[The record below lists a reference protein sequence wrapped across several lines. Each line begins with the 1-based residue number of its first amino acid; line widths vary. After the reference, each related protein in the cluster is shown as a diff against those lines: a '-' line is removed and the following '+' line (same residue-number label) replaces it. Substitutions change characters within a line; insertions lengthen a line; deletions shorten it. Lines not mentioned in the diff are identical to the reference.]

1 MTPRGEDRKT
11 EIIEALAALVREKL
25 PPAEAPR
32 AEAFLRR
39 FYRNVAPFDLENREL
54 LDLYGAALSHYRFGQ
69 QRKPGEPKLRAYN
82 PRIEQHG
89 WQSTHT
95 IVEVVNDDMPF
106 LVDSTSLA
114 LSRHGLGIHLVIH
127 PLLTVRRDARGR
139 LTDILDRP
147 TGKRAFTESWMHFE
161 VDRHSDRAFL
171 AKLEEDITRTLG
183 DVRRAVEDWK
193 RMCARIDAAIA
204 GLPAAARHLDPADLE
219 EIEAFLRWLADDHFI
234 LLGYA
239 AYLLEKD
246 PEKGVRLRRE
256 ADSALGIL
264 RGYGPSEYS
273 RSFEAMPPEM
283 RERAC
288 EPLPVIVVTKAN
300 TKSTVHRPAYLDY
313 VGIKRYDDQ
322 GRVIGE
328 HRFLGLFTSAAYN
341 RSPLSIP
348 LLRRKIERVV
358 ARAGLDRRSHAGK
371 ALLNILETYPR
382 DELFQIDERE
392 LLEIATNILYLQ
404 DRLQIR
410 LFLRRD
416 PYGRFVS
423 CLVYVPRERYNT
435 ALRKRFQGILCEALG
450 SEDAEFQAQVSEALL
465 ARILFVIRTP
475 RGIPAELDP
484 EALERRLV
492 EAAHDWSDRLY
503 TTLLDVEGEEHG
515 NLLFRRY
522 GHGFPTA
529 YQEAVPARAAV
540 ADLIA
545 IHRLAEGE
553 EGPLA
558 LRLYRR
564 LEDSEDL
571 LHFRI
576 IRPQRPVH
584 LSDALPILE
593 NMGVRV
599 LSEQPFEV
607 RSAEGEVFWIH
618 DFLVQIAS
626 GESVAV
632 DDIRDKFQSTF
643 LAVWNGDSENDGFNR
658 LVLAA
663 GLDVAGIT
671 VLRAYCKYMLQIG
684 SPFSQAYIER
694 TFAANGG
701 IARRLAALFAA
712 RFDPGLSAAQRERR
726 SAELVDQILAR
737 LEQVAV
743 LDEDRILRTYLGL
756 LQATLRTNAF
766 QEAEGG
772 GRKPYVSLKF
782 DPTRVPRMPQPRP
795 AFEIFVYA
803 PTVEAV
809 HLRGGKVARGGIRWS
824 DRREDFRTEI
834 LGLMKAQMVKNAIIV
849 PVGAKGGFVVKRP
862 PAGGDRQ
869 ALLEEGIRCYRTFLR
884 GMLDITD
891 NQKGGEVIPP
901 PRVVRYDDDDPY
913 LVVAADKGTATFS
926 DIANAISREYGFWL
940 DDAFASGGS
949 AGYDHKK
956 MGITARGA
964 WESVKRHFR
973 ELGIDPAND
982 PFTVVGIGDMS
993 GDVFGNGMLLS
1004 DRIRLIAAFDHRHVF
1019 VDPDPDP
1026 ATSFA
1031 ERKRLFALP
1040 RSSWEDYDKA
1050 LISRG
1055 GGVWRRTA
1063 KRIPVSP
1070 EMREALGI
1078 EGDVDHLTPNELVSA
1093 ILRAP
1098 VDLLWNGGVGTF
1110 VKARA
1115 ESHAEAQDRSNDAV
1129 RVDAEE
1135 LRCKVV
1141 GEGGN
1146 LGFTQRAR
1154 IAFARAG
1161 GRINTDFIDNSA
1173 GVSCSDHEVNIK
1185 ILLREVMEAGE
1196 ITLKQRDALLAE
1208 MTDEVA
1214 ELVLRD
1220 NVLQNLALSVGQT
1233 MAVELSDAQQRLM
1246 RKLEDRGRLDRAL
1259 EFLPSDQEIEARRRR
1274 GAGLTRPEAAVL
1286 LAYAKMVL
1294 FEDLLESP
1302 IPERPYFLVDL
1313 RKYFP
1318 RQLRRRFPEQIAAHR
1333 LRREIIATWI
1343 ANSLI
1348 NRGLEVFV
1356 SEMEDETGADLTDIT
1371 LAFVIARDAFALLPV
1386 WGEVETLGYEV
1397 AAEHQLAILAALR
1410 DTLAAGTRWFLAHAP
1425 RPLGIREAVGRF
1437 RPGIARVIDA
1447 LEEVLAPTQTITFSG
1462 TVAAYAEAGLPRPL
1476 ARQVSALPL
1485 FLPAADIVAAAQSW
1499 QSDAAVEDVDYL
1511 AVARIYFALSA
1522 VLDIAWLSARLRRAP
1537 TESRWDRLALT
1548 GLEEELSNVLRR
1560 LTLACVGELGVVQD
1574 PEEVRA
1580 RVESWLETRLHGLV
1594 RYRRLLADLKGATT
1608 PALAMLSVAVRSLSD
1623 LRVVRAVEGAQG
1635 SA

>member
-1 MTPRGEDRKT
+1 MTPRGEDRKQ
-11 EIIEALAALVREKL
+11 EIIEALVALVHEKL
-25 PPAEAPR
+25 PEAEAPR
-32 AEAFLRR
+32 AEAFVRR
-39 FYRNVAPFDLENREL
+39 FYRNVAPFDLEHREL
-54 LDLYGAALSHYRFGQ
+54 LDLYGAALSHYRFGHR
-69 QRKPGEPKLRAYN
+69 RKPGEPKLRAYN

-95 IVEVVNDDMPF
+95 IVELVNDDMPF
-106 LVDSTSLA
+106 LVDSTSMA

-127 PLLTVRRDARGR
+127 PLLRVRRDARGR
-139 LTDILDRP
+139 LTEVLEG
-147 TGKRAFTESWMHFE
+147 TGGKRALTESWMHFE

-171 AKLEEDITRTLG
+171 ARLEQDIARTLG

-193 RMCARIDAAIA
+193 PMCARIEAAIA
-204 GLPAAARHLDPADLE
+204 GLPAAARHVEAEDLE

-239 AYLLEKD
+239 AYLLEED
-246 PEKGVRLRRE
+246 PERGVRLRRE
-256 ADSALGIL
+256 PDTALGIL

-283 RERAC
+283 RERAR
-288 EPLPVIVVTKAN
+288 EPRPVIMVTKAN

-313 VGIKRYDDQ
+313 IGVKRYDRR

-328 HRFLGLFTSAAYN
+328 YRFLGLFTSAAYN

-358 ARAGLDRRSHAGK
+358 VRAGLDRRSHAGK

-382 DELFQIDERE
+382 DELFQIDEDE

-410 LFLRRD
+410 LFLRKD

-435 ALRKRFQGILCEALG
+435 ALRRRFEAILCEALG
-450 SEDAEFQAQVSEALL
+450 SEDAEYQAQVSEALL
-465 ARILFVIRTP
+465 ARILFVVRTP
-475 RGIPAELDP
+475 KGIPEDLDP

-503 TTLLDVEGEEHG
+503 TTLLDVEGEELG

-529 YQEAVPARAAV
+529 YQEVVPARAAV
-540 ADLIA
+540 ADIIA
-545 IHRLAEGE
+545 IHRLATGE

-564 LEDSEDL
+564 LEDPEDL

-576 IRPQRPVH
+576 IRPERPVH

-607 RSAEGEVFWIH
+607 RSTEGDIFWIH

-643 LAVWNGDSENDGFNR
+643 LAVWNGSSENDGFNR

-663 GLDVAGIT
+663 GLDADEIT
-671 VLRAYCKYMLQIG
+671 VLRAYCKYMRQIG

-712 RFDPGLSAAQRERR
+712 RFDPDLAEKRRERR
-726 SAELVDQILAR
+726 SAELVTEILGR

-743 LDEDRILRTYLGL
+743 LDEDRILRTHLGL
-756 LQATLRTNAF
+756 VQATLRTNAF
-766 QEAEGG
+766 QDPPEDGE
-772 GRKPYVSLKF
+772 RRPYLALKF
-782 DPTRVPRMPQPRP
+782 DPARVPGMPAPRP
-795 AFEIFVYA
+795 TYEIFVYA
-803 PTVEAV
+803 PHVEAV

-891 NQKGGEVIPP
+891 NQRGGEVVPP

-973 ELGIDPAND
+973 ELGIDPLKD

-1004 DRIRLIAAFDHRHVF
+1004 DRIRLIAAFDHRHIF

-1026 ATSFA
+1026 AVSFA

-1040 RSSWEDYDKA
+1040 RSSWEDYDRD
-1050 LISRG
+1050 LISEG
-1055 GGVWRRTA
+1055 GGVWRRSA
-1063 KRIPVSP
+1063 KRIPLSP
-1070 EMREALGI
+1070 QMRAALAI
-1078 EGDVDHLTPNELVSA
+1078 DAEQLTPNELVSA

-1115 ESHAEAQDRSNDAV
+1115 ESHADAQDRSNDAV

-1154 IAFARAG
+1154 IAFAAAG

-1233 MAVELSDAQQRLM
+1233 MAEGMTDARQRLM
-1246 RKLEDRGRLDRAL
+1246 RKLEERGRLDRAL
-1259 EFLPSDQEIEARRRR
+1259 EFLPSDQEILARRRR
-1274 GAGLTRPEAAVL
+1274 GGGLTRPEAAVL
-1286 LAYAKMVL
+1286 LAYAKTTL
-1294 FEDLLESP
+1294 YEDLLRSP
-1302 IPERPYFLVDL
+1302 IPDRPYFLVDL

-1318 RQLRRRFPEQIAAHR
+1318 RPLRRRFPDQIADHR

-1343 ANSLI
+1343 ANSII

-1410 DTLAAGTRWFLAHAP
+1410 DTLAAGTRWFLAHAA
-1425 RPLGIREAVGRF
+1425 RPLGIRETVGRF
-1437 RPGIARVIDA
+1437 RPGIARVIDS
-1447 LEEVLAPTQTITFSG
+1447 LEEVLASSQTITFSG

-1485 FLPAADIVAAAQSW
+1485 FLPASDIVAAAQSW
-1499 QSDAAVEDVDYL
+1499 QPERAVETIDYL

-1537 TESRWDRLALT
+1537 AESRWDRLALT

-1560 LTLACVGELGVVQD
+1560 LTLACVEEIGVVETPD
-1574 PEEVRA
+1574 AVRE
-1580 RVESWLETRLHGLV
+1580 RVESWLETRLHGIL
-1594 RYRRLLADLKGATT
+1594 RYRRLLADLKAAPA
-1608 PALAMLSVAVRSLSD
+1608 PALSMLSVAVRSLSD
-1623 LRVVRAVEGAQG
+1623 LRVVR
-1635 SA
+1635 SPD